1 MLGEK
6 QECYLCANNFLSQPL
21 FIITISILSKKL
33 AASVNEPVAVM
44 VQIIGSKI
52 MAHFLASRNKCSRAG
67 VSECDS
73 HGTAGGIMAVPSSDR
88 WNIPVLC

>member
-21 FIITISILSKKL
+21 LIISSSILYKKL
-33 AASVNEPVAVM
+33 SASVNEPVAVT
-44 VQIIGSKI
+44 VQIIGSQI
-52 MAHFLASRNKCSRAG
+52 MAHIVASRNKCSRAG

-73 HGTAGGIMAVPSSDR
+73 HGTADGIMVVPSSDR